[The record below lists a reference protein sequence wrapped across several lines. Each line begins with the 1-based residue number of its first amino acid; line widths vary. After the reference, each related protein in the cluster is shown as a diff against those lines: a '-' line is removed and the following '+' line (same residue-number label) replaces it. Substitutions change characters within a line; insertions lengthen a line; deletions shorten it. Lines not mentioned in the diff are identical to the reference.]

1 MTEVRSRP
9 RYVPGPRRGDQRR
22 AALLSAL
29 DGLLATRS
37 LSQIGIAEIT
47 RAAGVTRSAFY
58 FYFPSKAA
66 AVAALLSE
74 FYDEMQHAAAGWY
87 EGGPGT
93 PLERL
98 RTGFAATIALWHE
111 RAGLLVAMLD
121 AIGTDP
127 EVREI
132 WSSWIDGFIDRIA
145 VRVSEERA
153 AGLARGSAD
162 PRALATVL
170 MGAALI
176 AMERDVR
183 AIVAGEAPSDSLPT
197 ALLETFH
204 RAIYETG

>member
-1 MTEVRSRP
+1 
-9 RYVPGPRRGDQRR
+9 VPGPRRGDERR

-29 DGLLATRS
+29 DGLLAARS
-37 LSQIGIAEIT
+37 LSQIGIADIT
-47 RAAGVTRSAFY
+47 GAAGVTRSAFY

-93 PLERL
+93 PLQRL
-98 RTGFAATIALWHE
+98 RTGFAATIDLWHQ

-145 VRVSEERA
+145 ERVSEERA
-153 AGLARGSAD
+153 AGLASGSAD
-162 PRALATVL
+162 PRALATLL

-183 AIVAGEAPSDSLPT
+183 AIVAGEAPSDPLAT
-197 ALLETFH
+197 ALVETFH
-204 RAIYETG
+204 RAIYDNG

>member
-9 RYVPGPRRGDQRR
+9 HYVPGPRRGDQRR

-66 AVAALLSE
+66 AVAALLAE

-87 EGGPGT
+87 GGGPGT
-93 PLERL
+93 PLQRL

-127 EVREI
+127 QVREI

-145 VRVSEERA
+145 ARIVNERA
-153 AGLARGSAD
+153 LGLAGGAAD

-176 AMERDVR
+176 GMERDVR
-183 AIVAGEAPSDSLPT
+183 AIVTGEAPSELLAT
-197 ALLETFH
+197 ALVETFH
-204 RAIYETG
+204 RAIYGNG